1 MCAVGRGPDSC
12 PVWGRLLKLLVVN
25 TRRAVH
31 VSWESCAAFQNII
44 DGDLCES
51 FALLPADAQKRIA
64 EDFEKTPADLLKQ
77 LDDIRNRIL

>member
-1 MCAVGRGPDSC
+1 MIQIRTLEVLLPEVLMCDSSGDICDYSVFCAPCGGP
-12 PVWGRLLKLLVVN
+12 
-25 TRRAVH
+25 
-31 VSWESCAAFQNII
+31 QNII